1 MGAARCCSRNQKKG
15 FFMDKLL
22 IVLAGGSLVSL
33 LFIIALGAWV
43 NGFQFQ
49 GVLVGS
55 LGAMF
60 SAVLFAMFCD
70 A

>member
-1 MGAARCCSRNQKKG
+1 
-15 FFMDKLL
+15 MDKLL